1 MRPFLACAAVRT
13 FLATFT
19 PRQLQ
24 RLVPSTLAAYRA
36 FVRDRARGGGGDG
49 DHHEVVLL
57 REDVEEL
64 PGDEATR
71 TPPARLLWL
80 GDRARATRFV
90 YFLHGGG
97 YMVPAT
103 RGHLEWCLQAY
114 LVNTEQSETDENV
127 AVAVLQYTLAPEA
140 RFPAQLRQAVA
151 GLRHLVGAPHGVC
164 RPGQLV
170 VGGDSAG
177 GNLTMQ
183 LLTHLLHPSF
193 PSPPIGGDGS
203 DEIFQLDEPLAGAFL
218 VSPFT
223 SARTDTPSFREGRP
237 VDMLSVRVFGHP
249 KREMF
254 HEDGPAGI
262 YVETPAFRAGRKW
275 ALPADA
281 AEEDDKWLAGL
292 GRVVKKVYVTCGRHE
307 ILRDQGIA
315 LAEAIRRGNIG
326 KGGVDVRL
334 EVADREAH
342 DFILLEGA
350 RREVGDATTRMR
362 AWFRSVWA

>member
-13 FLATFT
+13 LLSTFT

-36 FVRDRARGGGGDG
+36 FVRGARAGGD
-49 DHHEVVLL
+49 HSQSVAL

-64 PGDEATR
+64 PGDEATG
-71 TPPARLLWL
+71 TPAARLLWL

-114 LVNTEQSETDENV
+114 VNTQLEEDQENV
-127 AVAVLQYTLAPEA
+127 AVAVLQYTLAPAA

-151 GLRHLVGAPHGVC
+151 GLRHLVQGAHGVC

-177 GNLTMQ
+177 GNLAMQ

-193 PSPPIGGDGS
+193 PPAPPSGGGGPS

-218 VSPFT
+218 VSPFV

-237 VDMLSVRVFGHP
+237 VDMLSARIFGHP

-254 HEDGPAGI
+254 HDDGSSGM
-262 YVETPAFRAGRKW
+262 VETPEFRAGRKW

-281 AEEDDKWLAGL
+281 DEKWLDGL

-315 LAEAIRRGNIG
+315 LAEMIRRGNIG